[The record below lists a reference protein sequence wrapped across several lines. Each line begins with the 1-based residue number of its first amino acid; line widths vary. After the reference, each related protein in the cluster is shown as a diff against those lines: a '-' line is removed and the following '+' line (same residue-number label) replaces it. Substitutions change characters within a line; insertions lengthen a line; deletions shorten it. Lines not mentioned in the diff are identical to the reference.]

1 MLKTALAKA
10 LTVKVAAATIGVAA
24 LGGGMALAGTSG
36 AHTTAGHSG
45 AAAKASHA
53 PANPTGKPTAGRSD
67 DGRGSD
73 AAPSPS
79 LVGLCRAYAAGVAD
93 NPGKAL
99 DNPAFG
105 ALIAAARGKA
115 NVEAFCAPA
124 LKKRSTNA
132 PTAKPRRATQKPD
145 NGSGARPS
153 QKATPPD
160 PDKGKPTPSP
170 APVPDAH

>member
-24 LGGGMALAGTSG
+24 LGGGIALAGTSG
-36 AHTTAGHSG
+36 TLTTAGHG
-45 AAAKASHA
+45 GAAKASHA
-53 PANPTGKPTAGRSD
+53 PANPTGKATAGRSD
-67 DGRGSD
+67 DGHGSD

-99 DNPAFG
+99 ENPAFG
-105 ALIAAARGKA
+105 ALIAAAGSKA

-132 PTAKPRRATQKPD
+132 PTAKPTKPTQKPD
-145 NGSGARPS
+145 NGSGMRPS
-153 QKATPPD
+153 QKATPPHL
-160 PDKGKPTPSP
+160 DKGKPTPSP